1 LPIYEYRC
9 DACGRTVEAF
19 QKFSDAP
26 LETCEAC
33 GGHLT
38 KVLHPAAIHFKGSG
52 FYTTDYGR
60 GSGKRP
66 SGDSGKAPD
75 GDAPAES
82 ATKASGDGKAGT
94 AGGDKASGAASG
106 GGASGA
112 GAKPAGK
119 GG

>member
-1 LPIYEYRC
+1 MPIYEYRC
-9 DACGRTVEAF
+9 DACGNTVEAF

-26 LETCEAC
+26 LETCEVC

-60 GSGKRP
+60 GSSKRP
-66 SGDSGKAPD
+66 AAEAGKSREAD
-75 GDAPAES
+75 TAAGDAA
-82 ATKASGDGKAGT
+82 KASGDGKADNG
-94 AGGDKASGAASG
+94 KASTKAAEGG
-106 GGASGA
+106 GGASA
-112 GAKPAGK
+112 APSKAGK